1 MDGQCKER
9 HGVEGQTEDMKDGT
23 CGDSWYTPCRPTPER
38 NWRQKKNGKCILQDV
53 CY

>member
-1 MDGQCKER
+1 MAGSVKKDMEWR
-9 HGVEGQTEDMKDGT
+9 GQTEDMKDGT

-38 NWRQKKNGKCILQDV
+38 KWRQKKNGKCILQDV